1 VMEGSV
7 AATVGS
13 AGSGRQQSVAI
24 EHPTG
29 MFEALVDLN
38 DDGAVVASGNTRT
51 ARLISRGE
59 LYVPREIWDPG
70 HESTGLNH
78 SV

>member
-1 VMEGSV
+1 
-7 AATVGS
+7 
-13 AGSGRQQSVAI
+13 
-24 EHPTG
+24 